1 MGLMLKQKEP
11 LLETINDERGKDQS
25 SLVTCKSNEMK
36 MR

>member
-1 MGLMLKQKEP
+1 MGLMLKREEP
-11 LLETINDERGKDQS
+11 LLETINDELGEDQS